1 MIDDLIQNLRVA
13 EKPTEI
19 CSMPDGT
26 RALVLPYGG
35 RILGLFA
42 PGSDENFFWTNPA
55 LASADNAR
63 AFYAGSQWHNSGGD
77 RTWLAPEADFF
88 FPDFPDLTRYWQPR
102 ELDPGSYRVRKA
114 DGQFELVNR
123 LTLTMSRSKPAVD
136 LEIIKAVS
144 PAPNPLRHE
153 QGLAGPE
160 GVEYAGYTLR
170 TSLSL
175 LSDRTEDSPPVGLWD
190 LLQLPNGG
198 ELFIPTYGRTEPY
211 IVFGTITSEDLNVQE
226 HLVRYRMRAA
236 GAQKLDV
243 RAVAVTGRVGYLYE
257 SGERSALVIRN
268 FFVNPSGEYV
278 DVPWEK
284 TEDFG
289 YAVQACNINNELGSF
304 SELEYHVPAIG
315 RATGSR
321 RAEDI
326 SQVWAFRGPQPQI
339 QEVMRSLLGRSL

>member
-1 MIDDLIQNLRVA
+1 MTDDLIQNLRSA

-19 CSMPDGT
+19 YSMPDGT

-42 PGSDENFFWTNPA
+42 PGSDENFFWTHPA
-55 LASADNAR
+55 LASAESAR

-102 ELDPGSYRVRKA
+102 ELDPGSYQVRSEN
-114 DGQFELVNR
+114 GQFELVNR
-123 LTLTMSRSKPAVD
+123 LTVTMSRSKQAVE
-136 LEIIKAVS
+136 LEITKALT
-144 PAPNPLRHE
+144 PARNPLRHE
-153 QGLAGPE
+153 QGLAGLAE
-160 GVEYAGYTLR
+160 VEYAGYTLR
-170 TSLSL
+170 TSLCLPSN
-175 LSDRTEDSPPVGLWD
+175 RAEDSPPVGLWN

-198 ELFIPTYGRTEPY
+198 ELFIPTYGRTEPK
-211 IVFGTITSEDLNVQE
+211 IVFGTIASEDLAVQE

-236 GAQKLDV
+236 GAQKLEV
-243 RAVAVTGRVGYLYE
+243 RAVAVTGRVGYLYAA
-257 SGERSALVIRN
+257 GERSALVIRN
-268 FFVNPSGEYV
+268 VFVNPSGEYV
-278 DVPWEK
+278 DIPFDK
-284 TEDFG
+284 TEDVG

-304 SELEYHVPAIG
+304 SELEHHVPAVG
-315 RATGSR
+315 RGTGSR

-339 QEVMRSLLGRSL
+339 QRVMRTLLGCAR

>member
-1 MIDDLIQNLRVA
+1 MIDDLIQNFRSVGKTL
-13 EKPTEI
+13 EI

-26 RALVLPYGG
+26 RALVLAYGG

-42 PGSDENFFWTNPA
+42 PGSGENFFWTNPA
-55 LASADNAR
+55 LAAADTAR

-102 ELDPGSYRVRKA
+102 KLDPGSYQVRKA

-123 LTLTMSRSKPAVD
+123 LTLTMSRSKQAVD
-136 LEIIKAVS
+136 LEITKAVS

-153 QGLAGPE
+153 GGLAGHE
-160 GVEYAGYTLR
+160 GVTYAGYTLR
-170 TSLSL
+170 TTLSSLS
-175 LSDRTEDSPPVGLWD
+175 DCAEDSPPVGLWN

-198 ELFIPTYGRTEPY
+198 ELFIPTFRRTEPH
-211 IVFGTITSEDLNVQE
+211 IVLGTITSEDLKVQE
-226 HLVRYRMRAA
+226 DLVRYRMRAA
-236 GAQKLDV
+236 GAQKLGI

-257 SGERSALVIRN
+257 TGEEFALVIRN

-284 TEDFG
+284 TDDFG

-315 RATGSR
+315 RGTGSR
-321 RAEDI
+321 RVEDI
-326 SQVWAFRGPQPQI
+326 SQIWAFRGLQPQI